1 MLPPTTDTPE
11 KGEEVNQEPGTQEL
25 ERATRS
31 IILKPE
37 IASDINEGFI
47 DFQFYNCFNYSLL
60 SADGK
65 SVNLTLGITSA
76 NPGEGKTL
84 VACNLAVSLAMGYG
98 KETVLVDLNLEEPRI
113 HDIFGTP
120 KGPGLVD
127 ALQRGPIQISRTAIE
142 HLSIL
147 TAGETN
153 GHFKPSKGGKSVEFR
168 NRGGTAPTVGLNHLA
183 DFGSIILSLEQQ
195 YDFVIV
201 DMPSI
206 ESKGVPILYA
216 NHLDGLL
223 VVVDSRKTRRA
234 DLERLFRRVHKKQV
248 VGFVFNCFESDD
260 H

>member
-1 MLPPTTDTPE
+1 MAPPTTDTQE
-11 KGEEVNQEPGTQEL
+11 QGQEVLQEPVTREI

-31 IILKPE
+31 IILKPD

-60 SADGK
+60 SPDGK

-113 HDIFGTP
+113 HEIFGTP

-127 ALQRGPIQISRTAIE
+127 ALQRGPIQVSKTSIE

-153 GHFKPSKGGKSVEFR
+153 GHFKQKKGGKGGGFR
-168 NRGGTAPTVGLNHLA
+168 SRRPAAPSVGLNHLA

-195 YDFVIV
+195 YDFIIV

-206 ESKGVPILYA
+206 ESRGVPILYA

-223 VVVDSRKTRRA
+223 VVVDSRTTRRA
-234 DLERLFRRVHKKQV
+234 DLERLFRRVHKRQV
-248 VGFVFNCFESDD
+248 VGFVFNCFESDE

>member
-1 MLPPTTDTPE
+1 MQPPTADTPD
-11 KGEEVNQEPGTQEL
+11 KGEEVIQEPGGEAL

-113 HDIFGTP
+113 HDICNGGRYRFR
-120 KGPGLVD
+120 GLRSNICRFLPQ
-127 ALQRGPIQISRTAIE
+127 AKRTV
-142 HLSIL
+142 SS
-147 TAGETN
+147 N
-153 GHFKPSKGGKSVEFR
+153 RRKGGSPWDSGAAAWPR
-168 NRGGTAPTVGLNHLA
+168 R
-183 DFGSIILSLEQQ
+183 
-195 YDFVIV
+195 
-201 DMPSI
+201 PS
-206 ESKGVPILYA
+206 G
-216 NHLDGLL
+216 
-223 VVVDSRKTRRA
+223 
-234 DLERLFRRVHKKQV
+234 
-248 VGFVFNCFESDD
+248 
-260 H
+260 